1 MLRCCDR
8 RHRVEEGWASLTE
21 GIQATKQYEIR
32 TSKSTLDY
40 YRIGLLVYCKF
51 KYTSFSK
58 LHRRVV
64 SATVTCKVTVTWCG
78 PCSS

>member
-1 MLRCCDR
+1 M
-8 RHRVEEGWASLTE
+8 T

-58 LHRRVV
+58 LHGISNCDVQGDRDVV
-64 SATVTCKVTVTWCG
+64 WTLQLAGEGRTPIRDEPDS
-78 PCSS
+78 